1 MLGLKKFL
9 NFIADKGKG
18 LFSNLFTKK
27 KDSTSHLTDLCD
39 QLISEDG
46 VVSGITIAREI
57 WQLYEKLNLEEKEVF
72 FLQIDKKYKPNY
84 SIISKACNAFIDKNN
99 ETNLEI
105 LNEATEGKRQELIRR
120 LNLAPNGT
128 QYLVK
133 MREDLIYFL
142 NKHPEL
148 KSLDKDFRHLFRSWF
163 NPGFLKLTRIN
174 KDTDPDILQKI
185 IKNERVHEIKSI
197 EALYR
202 RLENDRLFYAYFHP
216 ILDKEPLI
224 FVQVAFT
231 KGVGNSIQTITEGN
245 SSNTD
250 DYDSVTFYSISNSN
264 KGLQQITLGNFLIKR
279 VVFEI
284 QQEFPKVKQF
294 YTLSPIPGLASWFL
308 KQPESKIKGI
318 LKNNNSSQLYFL
330 KDENIDS
337 FNYKKIEENKEA
349 LKKITYYYLTEEKF
363 NNRPLNGV
371 ANFHLNNGA
380 SIYDIVINA
389 DLSSNGY
396 KESFGIM
403 VNYYYELE
411 KIVKNHEDFVNKGK
425 ISIMNNLK
433 EHVQS

>member
-27 KDSTSHLTDLCD
+27 KDSSSYLTDLCD

-84 SIISKACNAFIDKNN
+84 SIITKACKVFIDKNN
-99 ETNLEI
+99 ETNLEL

-163 NPGFLKLTRIN
+163 NPGFLKLTRIK

-202 RLENDRLFYAYFHP
+202 RLENDRLLYAYFHP

-224 FVQVAFT
+224 FVQVALT
-231 KGVGNSIQTITEGN
+231 KGVGNSIQAITEG
-245 SSNTD
+245 SISNTD
-250 DYDSVTFYSISNSN
+250 DYDAVTFYSISNSN
-264 KGLQQITLGNFLIKR
+264 KGLQGITLGNFLIKR

-284 QQEFPKVKQF
+284 QQEFPKVKNF
-294 YTLSPIPGLASWFL
+294 FTLSPIPGLANWFD
-308 KQPESKIKGI
+308 KQSDDKIKKI
-318 LKNNNSSQLYFL
+318 LKNYDYKQLMFL
-330 KDENIDS
+330 KEKDDNT
-337 FNYKKIEENKEA
+337 FNQNKIEQNKDA
-349 LKKITYYYLTEEKF
+349 LKKLVYYYLTEEKV
-363 NNRPLNGV
+363 NKKPANGV
-371 ANFHLNNGA
+371 AYFHLNNGA
-380 SIYDIVINA
+380 SIYDIVINGN
-389 DLSSNGY
+389 LSLNGY

-403 VNYYYELE
+403 VNYYYEIE

-425 ISIMNNLK
+425 ISIMDNLK
-433 EHVQS
+433 EHV

>member
-27 KDSTSHLTDLCD
+27 KDSSSYLTDLCD

-84 SIISKACNAFIDKNN
+84 SIITKACKVFIDKNN
-99 ETNLEI
+99 ETNLEL

-163 NPGFLKLTRIN
+163 NPGFLKLTRIK

-202 RLENDRLFYAYFHP
+202 RLENDRLLYAYFHP

-224 FVQVAFT
+224 FVQVALT
-231 KGVGNSIQTITEGN
+231 KGVGNSIQAITEGDI
-245 SSNTD
+245 SNAD
-250 DYDSVTFYSISNSN
+250 DYDAVTFYSISNSN
-264 KGLQQITLGNFLIKR
+264 KGLQGITLGNFLIKR

-284 QQEFPKVKQF
+284 QQEFPKVKNF
-294 YTLSPIPGLASWFL
+294 YTLSPIPGLANWFA
-308 KQPESKIKGI
+308 KQSDDKIKKI
-318 LKNNNSSQLYFL
+318 LKNYDYTQLMFL
-330 KDENIDS
+330 KEKDDIT
-337 FNYKKIEENKEA
+337 FNQNKIEQNKDA
-349 LKKITYYYLTEEKF
+349 LKKLVYYYLTEEKD
-363 NNRPLNGV
+363 NKKPANGV
-371 ANFHLNNGA
+371 AYFHLNNGA
-380 SIYDIVINA
+380 SIYDIVINGN
-389 DLSSNGY
+389 LSLNGY

-425 ISIMNNLK
+425 ISIMGNLK
-433 EHVQS
+433 EYV

>member
-27 KDSTSHLTDLCD
+27 KDATSHLTDLCD

-84 SIISKACNAFIDKNN
+84 SIISKACKSFIDKNN

-133 MREDLIYFL
+133 MREDLINFL

-148 KSLDKDFRHLFRSWF
+148 KSLDRDFRHLFRSWF
-163 NPGFLKLTRIN
+163 NPGFLKLTRIK

-202 RLENDRLFYAYFHP
+202 RLENDRLLYAYFHP

-224 FVQVAFT
+224 FVQVALT
-231 KGVGNSIQTITEGN
+231 KGVGNSIQAITEGN
-245 SSNTD
+245 ISNTD
-250 DYDSVTFYSISNSN
+250 DYDAVTFYSISNSN
-264 KGLQQITLGNFLIKR
+264 KGLQGITLGNFLIKR

-284 QQEFPKVKQF
+284 QQEFPKVKNF
-294 YTLSPIPGLASWFL
+294 YTLSPIPGLANWFA
-308 KQPESKIKGI
+308 KQTDDKIKKI
-318 LKNNNSSQLYFL
+318 LKNYDYKQLMFL
-330 KDENIDS
+330 KEKDDITFSQN
-337 FNYKKIEENKEA
+337 KIEKNKDA
-349 LKKITYYYLTEEKF
+349 LKELVYYYLTEEKV
-363 NNRPLNGV
+363 NKKPANGV
-371 ANFHLNNGA
+371 AYFHLNNGA
-380 SIYDIVINA
+380 SIYDIVINGN
-389 DLSSNGY
+389 LSLNGY

-425 ISIMNNLK
+425 ISIMGNLK
-433 EHVQS
+433 EHV

>member
-1 MLGLKKFL
+1 
-9 NFIADKGKG
+9 
-18 LFSNLFTKK
+18 
-27 KDSTSHLTDLCD
+27 
-39 QLISEDG
+39 
-46 VVSGITIAREI
+46 
-57 WQLYEKLNLEEKEVF
+57 
-72 FLQIDKKYKPNY
+72 
-84 SIISKACNAFIDKNN
+84 
-99 ETNLEI
+99 
-105 LNEATEGKRQELIRR
+105 
-120 LNLAPNGT
+120 
-128 QYLVK
+128 

-163 NPGFLKLTRIN
+163 NPGFLKLTRIK

-185 IKNERVHEIKSI
+185 IENERVHEIKSI

-224 FVQVAFT
+224 FVQAAFT
-231 KGVGNSIQTITEGN
+231 KGVGNSIQAITEGDI
-245 SSNTD
+245 SNTD
-250 DYDSVTFYSISNSN
+250 DYDTVTFYSISNSN

-284 QQEFPKVKQF
+284 QQQFPKVKQF
-294 YTLSPIPGLASWFL
+294 CTLSPIPGLASWFL
-308 KQPESKIKGI
+308 KQPDTKIKSI

-363 NNRPLNGV
+363 NNRPLNAV
-371 ANFHLNNGA
+371 ANFHFNNGA
-380 SIYDIVINA
+380 SFYDIVING
-389 DLSSNGY
+389 DLSTNGY

-425 ISIMNNLK
+425 ITIMNNLK
-433 EHVQS
+433 EHV

>member
-9 NFIADKGKG
+9 TFVADKGKSF
-18 LFSNLFTKK
+18 FSNLFTKR
-27 KDSTSHLTDLCD
+27 KDTASHLTDLCE

-57 WQLYEKLNLEEKEVF
+57 WQLYEKTTLEEKEKF
-72 FLQIDKKYKPNY
+72 FLEIDKKFKPDY
-84 SIISKACNAFIDKNN
+84 SVINRACRDFIDNSN
-99 ETNLEI
+99 ETTLGI
-105 LNEATEGKRQELIRR
+105 LNQATEGRRQELIRR

-128 QYLVK
+128 HYLVR

-142 NKHPEL
+142 NKHEKL
-148 KSLDKDFRHLFRSWF
+148 KGLDKDFRHLFRSWF
-163 NPGFLKLTRIN
+163 NPGFLKLTRIK

-202 RLENDRLFYAYFHP
+202 RLENDRLLFAYFHP

-231 KGVGNSIQTITEGN
+231 KGVGNSIQAITEGN
-245 SSNTD
+245 ISNAD

-264 KGLQQITLGNFLIKR
+264 KGLQGITLGNFLIKR

-284 QQEFPKVKQF
+284 QQEFPKVKNF
-294 YTLSPIPGLASWFL
+294 YTLSPIPGLATWFA
-308 KQPESKIKGI
+308 KQSDDKIKKI
-318 LKNNNSSQLYFL
+318 LKNYDYTQLMFL
-330 KDENIDS
+330 KEQDDIA
-337 FNYKKIEENKEA
+337 FNQNKIEKNKDA
-349 LKKITYYYLTEEKF
+349 LKKLVYYYLTEEKV
-363 NNRPLNGV
+363 NKKPVNGV
-371 ANFHLNNGA
+371 AYFHLNNGA
-380 SIYDIVINA
+380 SIYDIVINGN
-389 DLSSNGY
+389 LSLNGY

-403 VNYYYELE
+403 VNYYYELG

-425 ISIMNNLK
+425 ISIMDNLK
-433 EHVQS
+433 EHV

>member
-9 NFIADKGKG
+9 NFIADRSKG
-18 LFSNLFTKK
+18 LFLNLFTKK

-57 WQLYEKLNLEEKEVF
+57 WQLYEKLSLEEKEIF
-72 FLQIDKKYKPNY
+72 FLQIDNKYKPNY
-84 SIISKACNAFIDKNN
+84 SIIVKACKVFIDKNN

-163 NPGFLKLTRIN
+163 NPGFLKLTRIK

-231 KGVGNSIQTITEGN
+231 KGVGNSIQAITEGDL
-245 SSNTD
+245 SNFD

-294 YTLSPIPGLASWFL
+294 YTLSPIPGFASWFL
-308 KQPESKIKGI
+308 KQPEVKIKNI
-318 LKNNNSSQLYFL
+318 LKNYNSSQLYFL

-337 FNYKKIEENKEA
+337 FNHKKLEDNKEA

-363 NNRPLNGV
+363 NDRPLNGV

-425 ISIMNNLK
+425 ISIMSDLR
-433 EHVQS
+433 EHV